1 MLPGFEEV
9 AVSSRA
15 TSPLI
20 FLLGDMRSWV
30 CFQKL
35 VSKLTF
41 QWVKRIQMCLPRTPS
56 SSFFFLL
63 LHFLIPSLPFLIPPS
78 LFAILFHSALSQS
91 FLHWCAGKPLGSLN
105 LHWSVW
111 FLFYTS
117 GMGCERS
124 LWSSWFTQGSPRALT
139 WKTQTGGARS
149 VSPMPHLSLLGQ
161 SWVFWTRRGE
171 GRRVSQVG
179 IRAQDRHLSSS
190 LNFSFTLKQFKVYRI
205 TEKIAQSSI
214 YLLHTQFPVFTSLSR
229 RAFTFLLLLIILNC
243 YMLWR

>member
-1 MLPGFEEV
+1 MVRAPGCAPGKNVDQWGPFVLPCFEEV

-20 FLLGDMRSWV
+20 FPLGDMRSWV

-41 QWVKRIQMCLPRTPS
+41 QWGKKMTNVFAKYPEFILFLPLVTLSYSFSPIPD
-56 SSFFFLL
+56 SSFTFCYSVSF
-63 LHFLIPSLPFLIPPS
+63 SLV
-78 LFAILFHSALSQS
+78 SQS
-91 FLHWCAGKPLGSLN
+91 FLHWCVRSLN

-111 FLFYTS
+111 FLFYTL

-124 LWSSWFTQGSPRALT
+124 LWSSWFTQGSPCALT
-139 WKTQTGGARS
+139 WKTQTRGAKS
-149 VSPMPHLSLLGQ
+149 VSPMSHLSLLGQ

-179 IRAQDRHLSSS
+179 IGAQDRHLNSS
-190 LNFSFTLKQFKVYRI
+190 LNFFFYFKTV
-205 TEKIAQSSI
+205 QS
-214 YLLHTQFPVFTSLSR
+214 L
-229 RAFTFLLLLIILNC
+229 
-243 YMLWR
+243 